1 MSSKPTAWSAS
12 FSYWPSFGDRP
23 VMTCIRRRV
32 ARLGMVMGSG
42 FLAVALAGCHGILDV
57 SDPTLIR
64 DQDIANASGANGRR
78 LNAESKFLVA
88 VGPTASDVSFFT
100 DERGYD
106 NALSRLGANDAYA
119 LDSRDANKYL
129 TIHGSA
135 YDEPHLGVLDQI
147 ITKSALAIPQIRL
160 YSPDSVKGDFLAQLF
175 AYRGYSI
182 AQMAEDIC
190 PGFPIND
197 VTADNIP
204 ILSDQYP
211 TDSALAYAKAQLD
224 SALVHAKD
232 SAVYLNLARVTKGR
246 VLLDLGRYAEAAA
259 AVADVPD
266 DFVYLSNP
274 NFTNTFYVCPS
285 CNWNTFG
292 YPIGD
297 GEGRN
302 GLHFVSENDVVRSP
316 VRYMR
321 QRLSDANVPGY
332 ASTKYASSNAQYVIS
347 SGTEARLIEAEAAL
361 NAHDVSWLDKLNALR
376 DPAGLAP
383 LVDPGTDSARVD
395 LIYHERAFW
404 MFLTGRRLGDLRRL
418 IRNYHRDPEQTF
430 PSGVYPLGGTYGNA
444 TAIPFNATGEALYNP
459 KILTGCTTP

>member
-1 MSSKPTAWSAS
+1 MFPRSTTWRMVCVHWLSL
-12 FSYWPSFGDRP
+12 GDQP
-23 VMTCIRRRV
+23 VMISLRQNV
-32 ARLGMVMGSG
+32 ARLGLVMLGG
-42 FLAVALAGCHGILDV
+42 YLLVLLAGCHGILDV

-78 LNAESKFLVA
+78 LNAETKFLTA
-88 VGPTASDVSFFT
+88 IDPTASDVSLFT

-106 NALSRLGANDAYA
+106 ATGLGANDKIA

-129 TIHGSA
+129 TVHAAA
-135 YDEPHLGVLDQI
+135 YDDPHLGILDQVV
-147 ITKSALAIPQIRL
+147 TKAALAIPQVRL

-197 VTADNIP
+197 VTADNLP
-204 ILSDQYP
+204 ILSGQYS
-211 TDSALAYAKAQLD
+211 TDSALTYALTQLD
-224 SALVHAKD
+224 SALAQGKD
-232 SAVYLNLARVTKGR
+232 SIVYVNLARVTKGR
-246 VLLDLGRYAEAAA
+246 VLLDLGRYAEAAT
-259 AVADVPD
+259 AVAEVPD

-274 NFTNTFYVCPS
+274 NYTNTFFVCPS
-285 CNWNTFG
+285 CNWNVSGF
-292 YPIGD
+292 PIGD
-297 GEGRN
+297 GEGGN

-321 QRLSDANVPGY
+321 HRLNDTSVSEY

-361 NAHDVSWLDKLNALR
+361 NAHNASWLDKLNTLR
-376 DPAGLAP
+376 TPAGLAP
-383 LVDPGTDSARVD
+383 LTDPGTDSARVD

-404 MFLTGRRLGDLRRL
+404 MFLTGRRLGDMRRL
-418 IRNYHRDPEQTF
+418 IRNYHRDPEHVF
-430 PSGVYPLGGTYGNA
+430 PTGPYPLGGVYGNA
-444 TAIPFNATGEALYNP
+444 TAIPFNYKGEALYNP
-459 KILTGCTTP
+459 NILTGCTVP